1 MIANWKDW
9 IAAFDMA
16 CGTDDWAPLAAYLT
30 EDVVYL
36 VAGAPFACELRGRDA
51 VIAGLQKSV
60 RGFDH
65 KFDPRV
71 WEGVGIKVWGAEAV
85 TARAKGTYRIAG
97 KPALSFAANGSW
109 YFRGAQICLMTD
121 IYDLSEVDSMDAL
134 NWLGLHGAG
143 MDPSYV

>member
-65 KFDPRV
+65 KLTNASGKGSGSRF
-71 WEGVGIKVWGAEAV
+71 GAP
-85 TARAKGTYRIAG
+85 K
-97 KPALSFAANGSW
+97 
-109 YFRGAQICLMTD
+109 Q
-121 IYDLSEVDSMDAL
+121 
-134 NWLGLHGAG
+134 
-143 MDPSYV
+143 